1 MDLQMP
7 EMNGFEATDYIRNTL
22 HSNIPIIAL
31 TADVTTVDLA
41 KCKAVGMNDYIAKP
55 VDERVLYSKI
65 VGLVRKPL
73 PKSTKISTI
82 AKENKKF
89 TYTDFAYLKHCT
101 NDNPVLML
109 EMISAYL
116 EQTPLVIEDMKHSFA
131 TQDWHALNAD
141 IHKIL
146 PSFSIMGFSSE
157 VEGMAKRI
165 QDFARNQLLA
175 EDALEL
181 TLELE
186 LICTQAYQEL
196 ELEYS
201 RIENMKL

>member
-1 MDLQMP
+1 
-7 EMNGFEATDYIRNTL
+7 
-22 HSNIPIIAL
+22 
-31 TADVTTVDLA
+31 
-41 KCKAVGMNDYIAKP
+41 

-73 PKSTKISTI
+73 PKSPKKTLL
-82 AKENKKF
+82 AVEHKKF
-89 TYTDFAYLKHCT
+89 THTDFSYLKHCT
-101 NDNPVLML
+101 NNNPVLML
-109 EMISAYL
+109 EMITAYL
-116 EQTPLVIEDMKHSFA
+116 EQTPLVIEDMKHSFV
-131 TQDWHALNAD
+131 TQDWHALNAG
-141 IHKIL
+141 IHKMI

-165 QDFARNQLLA
+165 QDFARNQLLT
-175 EDALEL
+175 EGALEL

-196 ELEYS
+196 ELEYL